1 MRWAHILAGFAGML
15 HRLKPVLLATARGG
29 VGWLV
34 LRFLGMEDL
43 PGTGD
48 ALKRTAL
55 FALILLLGIPGID
68 SAKNKSQAQAK
79 MSLEYILGMMD
90 KSAEDFRSLTAALEH
105 VTYTALVKDT
115 STETGEIY
123 VRKDSK
129 MRIDFINPDPRTIIR
144 NGDNLYIY
152 TPKIN
157 RVEEY
162 NIGKNRALA
171 DQYLALGFGTRSDSL
186 QKNYDVK
193 LSGEEDLD
201 GQKMAVLDLVPHS
214 DEVRKQITKI
224 RMWVDEASWLPVQQQ
239 FFEAGSGDYF
249 LSRYKKVMKNLKI
262 GDGKFKADWP
272 KGTKVEKPHE

>member
-1 MRWAHILAGFAGML
+1 
-15 HRLKPVLLATARGG
+15 
-29 VGWLV
+29 
-34 LRFLGMEDL
+34 LR
-43 PGTGD
+43 
-48 ALKRTAL
+48 RTAL
-55 FALILLLGIPGID
+55 FALILLVGITGIA
-68 SAKNKSQAQAK
+68 SAKTKSQAQAK

-214 DEVRKQITKI
+214 DEVRKQIPKI

-272 KGTKVEKPHE
+272 KGTKIEKPHE